1 LYICIVKKN
10 FLLFIAIITT
20 LSLVGIVITQYVWVT
35 RAIKL
40 RTEQFDHTMQ
50 INLSNTIR
58 QIYIFQKEGKIPDT
72 KTDTTARAY
81 DLIGKKID
89 STAIVQTMIDSIL
102 MNELSCFEPNK
113 DYFYAIIDTLNDKIV
128 YTDTDVDQ
136 KELLL
141 SDHRVSLNM
150 ISSNKNLVLSLYF
163 PQEKKL
169 IVRRM
174 FLWVLLLSA
183 SFLLV
188 VIACFLFIIFTV
200 VRQKKISE
208 MKNDFV
214 NNMTH
219 EFKTPIST
227 ISVASE
233 MLMKP
238 AVTEHADKIRKYANI
253 IYDENLRLRNQVEQV
268 LQISILDKNELKI
281 QPAEIDIHPII
292 ENSVDIFNM
301 IVKEKKGEIISE
313 LNAIKSVIFADELH
327 FINVITNMLDNAI
340 KYTDN
345 CPKIKIS
352 TLNKNDGITIRI
364 EDNGIGIDLH
374 DQKHIYKK
382 FYRVHTGD
390 VHNVKGFGL
399 GLFYV
404 KSVMDAH
411 GGSIDL
417 IKSELFK
424 GSLFELHFP
433 FNFNDQIK

>member
-10 FLLFIAIITT
+10 ILYFIAIITT
-20 LSLVGIVITQYVWVT
+20 LSLIGIVITQYFWVN

-40 RTEQFDHTMQ
+40 RTEQFDHNMQ
-50 INLSNTIR
+50 INLSNTVR
-58 QIYIFQKEGKIPDT
+58 QIYIFQKDSKIPDT
-72 KTDTTARAY
+72 KTDTTAKDY
-81 DLIGKKID
+81 DLIRVNID
-89 STAIVQTMIDSIL
+89 SADKVQTMIDSIL

-113 DYFYAIIDTLNDKIV
+113 DYFYAIIDTLKDKIV
-128 YTDTDVDQ
+128 YTVTDVDQ
-136 KELLL
+136 QELLS

-150 ISSNKNLVLSLYF
+150 ISSNKNLVLSIYF
-163 PQEKKL
+163 PHEKKL

-174 FLWVLLLSA
+174 FLWVLVLSA

-238 AVTEHADKIRKYANI
+238 AVTEQSDKIRKYANI

-268 LQISILDKNELKI
+268 LQISILDKKELKI

-292 ENSVDIFNM
+292 GNSVDIFNM

-313 LNAIKSVIFADELH
+313 LNAMNSVIFADELH

-352 TLNKNDGITIRI
+352 TLNEKDGITIRI
-364 EDNGIGIDLH
+364 EDNGIGIDLP